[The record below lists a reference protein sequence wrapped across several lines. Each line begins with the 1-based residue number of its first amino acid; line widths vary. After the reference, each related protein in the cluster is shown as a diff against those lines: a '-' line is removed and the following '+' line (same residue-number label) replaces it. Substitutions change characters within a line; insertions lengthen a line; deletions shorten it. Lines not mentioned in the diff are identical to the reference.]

1 MANTKIKTK
10 TTWLPKCDLEDFGQ
24 YLFRFKEIRY
34 GTLDWQKP
42 SFVEFCKRNKIQPKG
57 TSAKKKQLNHFW
69 FSTNIPKGESVN
81 DIAYHFLRHIRNAFA
96 HCNINVVIEGKKH
109 HKYYVLEDYEI
120 NKSKSMSGKIRSDLM
135 WNMINT
141 LLSSVDPQ
149 NTNI

>member
-57 TSAKKKQLNHFW
+57 TSAKK
-69 FSTNIPKGESVN
+69 TNSIIFGFQQIYPKV
-81 DIAYHFLRHIRNAFA
+81 
-96 HCNINVVIEGKKH
+96 K
-109 HKYYVLEDYEI
+109 VL
-120 NKSKSMSGKIRSDLM
+120 
-135 WNMINT
+135 MI
-141 LLSSVDPQ
+141 
-149 NTNI
+149 